1 MSLWNIHTEPVDAAV
16 DLTAS
21 GDTTLVAS
29 SSTSHNYIFNISVVV
44 AAPTTITL
52 KCGSRT
58 VAKYTLQANATMSIS
73 AADYNSGQSY
83 FTCRPGEAFILNN
96 SSAVGVTGT
105 IKYASQS
112 VS

>member
-16 DLTAS
+16 DLSAS

-29 SSTSHNYIFNISVVV
+29 SSTSYNYIFNISVVV

-73 AADYNSGQSY
+73 AADYNSGQPY

>member
-1 MSLWNIHTEPVDAAV
+1 MSLWNIHAEPVDAAI
-16 DLTAS
+16 DISAS

-29 SSTSHNYIFNISVVV
+29 SSTSHNYIFNVSVVV
-44 AAPTTITL
+44 ANPTTITL

-73 AADYNSGQSY
+73 ASDYISGQPY
-83 FTCRPGEAFILNN
+83 FSCRPGEAFILNS
-96 SSAVGVTGT
+96 SSAVGITGT

-112 VS
+112 QF